1 MKKISLLIFALLI
14 TAVSITAKG
23 SPIVGKWLLTKVEM
37 DGKPQDVYQEV
48 EFKSDGY
55 MSMMGR
61 VLGEWILD
69 KKAETFT
76 IESEMVKE
84 FAGVRKIKKHS
95 KTELI
100 LIGENDKMFFTVL
113 NPKKIEKENKKSN
126 LAGTWIIKTEEG
138 DKYLTL
144 ELPDT
149 FKTITKTEYS
159 TSKGSGNWYYNS
171 KEKSVV
177 IIAFDRELR
186 GKSIV
191 VSMTETE
198 LVLENSGKQITAVK
212 QDEEEL
218 KKASEIER
226 LNFTQGDFYNE
237 EGNPKYEGDEA
248 KLPWKDQYKMYE
260 TLKEIKKLDYQMS
273 SLVEDTKAFEVKN
286 LSANLVTDLD
296 YEQVLFDNVFVRF
309 DRASLPD
316 DTEMPTLNIGS
327 NNDNYTYVPFPYES
341 YTFRIVSNDEQLE
354 VKAGIFTCTTVEL
367 FSDNEEKIKLWMIND
382 KPGVVAKIIIEKEGR
397 FDDLEYTM
405 FELTKI
411 TSLNK

>member
-1 MKKISLLIFALLI
+1 MIS
-14 TAVSITAKG
+14 VGITAKQT
-23 SPIVGKWLLTKVEM
+23 PIVGKWLLTKIEM
-37 DGKPQDVYQEV
+37 DGKSQEVYQEV

-55 MSMMGR
+55 MAMMGR
-61 VLGEWILD
+61 VLGEWTLD
-69 KKAETFT
+69 KKAKTFT

-113 NPKKIEKENKKSN
+113 DSENIEKENKKSN
-126 LAGTWIIKTEEG
+126 LVGTWIIKTEEG
-138 DKYLTL
+138 DKYITL
-144 ELPDT
+144 ELPDG
-149 FKTITKTEYS
+149 FKTVTKTEYS

-171 KEKSVV
+171 KEKAVV
-177 IIAFDRELR
+177 IIAFDRDLR
-186 GKSIV
+186 GKSTV
-191 VSMTETE
+191 VSISETE
-198 LVLENSGKQITAVK
+198 MVLENNGKQITAIK

-226 LNFTQGDFYNE
+226 LNFTQGDFYTE
-237 EGNPKYEGDEA
+237 EGDPKYEGDEA

-273 SLVEDTKAFEVKN
+273 TLVEDTKAFEVKN
-286 LSANLVTDLD
+286 LSASLVTDLD

-316 DTEMPTLNIGS
+316 DAAMPTLNIGS

-354 VKAGIFTCTTVEL
+354 VKAGTFTCTTVEL

-382 KPGVVAKIIIEKEGR
+382 KPGVVAKIIIEKEGH
-397 FDDLEYTM
+397 FGDLEYTL
-405 FELTKI
+405 FELTMI
-411 TSLNK
+411 NK